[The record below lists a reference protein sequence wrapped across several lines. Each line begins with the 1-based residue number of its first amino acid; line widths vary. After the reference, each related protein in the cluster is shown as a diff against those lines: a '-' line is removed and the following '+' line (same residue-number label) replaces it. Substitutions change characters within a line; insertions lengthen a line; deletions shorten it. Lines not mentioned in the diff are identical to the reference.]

1 MIAHHKKIREFLTGS
16 DGYTVKEIMLVL
28 GVDRRVLIR
37 SMQSMPDVYIDR
49 WRGPVRGQYAAV
61 WCVAAV
67 PSDCPKPK

>member
-1 MIAHHKKIREFLTGS
+1 MIAHHKKIREVLTGS
-16 DGYTVKEIMLVL
+16 DGYTVKEIMLSL

>member
-1 MIAHHKKIREFLTGS
+1 MIAHHKKIRELLTGS
-16 DGYTVKEIMLVL
+16 DGYTVKEIMLAL